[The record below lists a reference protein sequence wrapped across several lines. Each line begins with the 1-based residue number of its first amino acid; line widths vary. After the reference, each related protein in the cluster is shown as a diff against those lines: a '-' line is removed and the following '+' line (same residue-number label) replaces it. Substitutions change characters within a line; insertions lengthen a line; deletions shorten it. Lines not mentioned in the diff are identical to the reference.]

1 MNIFDIVG
9 PVMVGPSS
17 SHTAGAVKIG
27 FVARKLLGEPVA
39 KAEVLLHGSFLATGR
54 GHGTNIALI
63 AGLLGMKTDDG
74 RIPNSFAI
82 ATEEGM
88 EFSFGE
94 IDLKNAHPNAV
105 MLKLTGVSGKYTEI
119 VGESIGG
126 SSINISSIDGQEA
139 NFSGDYPTL
148 IIYNKDLPGRL
159 ALVATELARR
169 QINLATLKVN
179 RSVRGEDAIMIIECD
194 DEVWEDGIE
203 WFRQLDGVN
212 KVTYYSLED

>member
-126 SSINISSIDGQEA
+126 SLINISSIDGQEA

-203 WFRQLDGVN
+203 WFRQLEGVN